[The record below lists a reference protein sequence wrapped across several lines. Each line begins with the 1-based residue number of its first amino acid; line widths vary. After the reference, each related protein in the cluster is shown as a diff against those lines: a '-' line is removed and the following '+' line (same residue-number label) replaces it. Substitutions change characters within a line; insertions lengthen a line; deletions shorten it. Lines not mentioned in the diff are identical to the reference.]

1 MKKRRRIVKVHLL
14 KTSNSVWCF
23 TAAEDVN
30 RSTKDPRE
38 ATCVR
43 CLKAYD
49 DSQATKHET
58 P

>member
-43 CLKAYD
+43 CIKAYD
-49 DSQATKHET
+49 EATKHET